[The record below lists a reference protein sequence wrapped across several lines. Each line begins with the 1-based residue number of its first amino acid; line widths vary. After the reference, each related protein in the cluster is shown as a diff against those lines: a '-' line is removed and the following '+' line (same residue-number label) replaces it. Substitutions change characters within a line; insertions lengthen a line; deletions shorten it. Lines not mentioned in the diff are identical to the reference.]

1 MAVCVIFMKWMAERA
16 KGETRGILYDHKYL
30 LWGLVLCHDLFH
42 FLLEAHRMHLN
53 TSDYIML
60 FWLFY
65 LKSKKKKNQKN
76 KVNEAKFFPSSLY
89 SPLRALKQN
98 WLQVLLRVTLWRS
111 AQTPKYASA
120 VAVTET
126 SPSGT
131 FTIRLWYDNSRGTQ
145 MAPVVLTSRPM
156 APNCGP
162 VVWTT
167 RSALGISER

>member
-1 MAVCVIFMKWMAERA
+1 MRACTISWSVSLPPRSTPHALKHKWLYNAVLI
-16 KGETRGILYDHKYL
+16 ILP
-30 LWGLVLCHDLFH
+30 LV
-42 FLLEAHRMHLN
+42 
-53 TSDYIML
+53 
-60 FWLFY
+60 
-65 LKSKKKKNQKN
+65 KKN
-76 KVNEAKFFPSSLY
+76 KVNEADFFPSSLY

-131 FTIRLWYDNSRGTQ
+131 FTIRRWYDNSRGTQ
-145 MAPVVLTSRPM
+145 MAPVVSTSHPT
-156 APNCGP
+156 AQNCGR

-167 RSALGISER
+167 LSALGISERYIHHLKTSHF

>member
-1 MAVCVIFMKWMAERA
+1 MRACTMSWSVSLPPRSIPHALKHKWLYNAVLI
-16 KGETRGILYDHKYL
+16 ILP
-30 LWGLVLCHDLFH
+30 LV
-42 FLLEAHRMHLN
+42 
-53 TSDYIML
+53 
-60 FWLFY
+60 
-65 LKSKKKKNQKN
+65 KKKKKKN
-76 KVNEAKFFPSSLY
+76 KVNEAEFFPSSLN

-145 MAPVVLTSRPM
+145 MAPVVSTSRPT